1 MGELKI
7 NVVIRF
13 CLALQA
19 QLDELKAAYKKAHKV
34 ELADEIDKKC
44 NGDLKALILAKLGK
58 GEGTILELVNCCNH
72 TNVLGSFAESDKCRT
87 IIKEISSGDMM
98 YILFKKVTK
107 TV

>member
-1 MGELKI
+1 MLYNWIISLTASILHKWHRIRTDVLLITKLKEQLNSTHLGELKI

-58 GEGTILELVNCCNH
+58 GERQFWNL
-72 TNVLGSFAESDKCRT
+72 
-87 IIKEISSGDMM
+87 
-98 YILFKKVTK
+98 
-107 TV
+107 